1 MLTQEQSV
9 EIKVLARQGH
19 GIKFIA
25 RELGI
30 SRNTVRKY
38 LRKARS
44 LPSDKVRPA
53 RPCKIDP
60 FKDYLHERIEAARP
74 HWIPA
79 TVLLREITA
88 LGYSGGVSRL
98 KAYIRPFKRKAEE
111 PVVRFETLPGKQIQ
125 VDFTTIRR
133 GRQPLKAFVATLG

>member
-1 MLTQEQSV
+1 
-9 EIKVLARQGH
+9 
-19 GIKFIA
+19 
-25 RELGI
+25 
-30 SRNTVRKY
+30 
-38 LRKARS
+38 
-44 LPSDKVRPA
+44 
-53 RPCKIDP
+53 CKIDP

-111 PVVRFETLPGKQIQ
+111 PLVRFETLPGKQMQ

-133 GRQPLKAFVATLG
+133 GRQPLKAF

>member
-60 FKDYLHERIEAARP
+60 FKRYEQ
-74 HWIPA
+74 
-79 TVLLREITA
+79 
-88 LGYSGGVSRL
+88 G
-98 KAYIRPFKRKAEE
+98 
-111 PVVRFETLPGKQIQ
+111 
-125 VDFTTIRR
+125 
-133 GRQPLKAFVATLG
+133 

>member
-44 LPSDKVRPA
+44 LPSDKVRPG

-98 KAYIRPFKRKAEE
+98 KAYIRPFKRK
-111 PVVRFETLPGKQIQ
+111 
-125 VDFTTIRR
+125 
-133 GRQPLKAFVATLG
+133 